1 MHRCPLIRP
10 SATFSFRPQ
19 RVLREK
25 GQAEEQFYSHFR
37 ITAEYGVQ
45 AMAVTTETHQPAAA
59 RTTAGSE
66 LYVFPFTSDDFHRIR
81 SLIYRVAGISLA
93 PSKKDLVYSRLA
105 RRLRVRQIDS
115 FIAYIRLL
123 ESGDLQEREEFVNAL
138 TTNMTSFF
146 REAHHFPI
154 LAKHLGT
161 LQTTKPISIW
171 TCASSSGEEPYSI
184 AMTVVEHF
192 KTFNAPVRI
201 LATDIDT
208 NVLEK
213 ARRGVYPLDQ
223 LNKLSPDQLKRYFL
237 KGEGRNAG
245 LARVKPELQQ
255 LISFRRFNLLD
266 EQWGI
271 REKFDVIFCRNVMIY
286 FDKQTQ
292 YSILKKMQP
301 CLQPHGLFFAGHSE
315 SFHHAADLFK
325 VCGKTVY
332 APKQLN

>member
-1 MHRCPLIRP
+1 M
-10 SATFSFRPQ
+10 
-19 RVLREK
+19 
-25 GQAEEQFYSHFR
+25 
-37 ITAEYGVQ
+37 
-45 AMAVTTETHQPAAA
+45 PAQVENKKPVFEMP
-59 RTTAGSE
+59 AGERE
-66 LYVFPFTSDDFHRIR
+66 LYVFPFTSEDFHHIR

-105 RRLRVRQIDS
+105 RRLRIRGIDS
-115 FIAYIRLL
+115 FSAYIRLL
-123 ESGDLQEREEFVNAL
+123 ESGDLEEREEFINAL

-154 LAKHLGT
+154 LSKHLASIP
-161 LQTTKPISIW
+161 KSNPVNIW

-184 AMTVVEHF
+184 AMTVVEYF
-192 KTFNAPVRI
+192 KSFNAPVRI

-223 LNKLSPDQLKRYFL
+223 MKKIPTDQLKRFFL
-237 KGEGRNAG
+237 KGEGKNAG
-245 LARVKPELQQ
+245 FAKVRPELQQ
-255 LISFRRFNLLD
+255 LITFRRFNLLD
-266 EQWGI
+266 QQWGI

-286 FDKQTQ
+286 FDKNTQ
-292 YSILKKMQP
+292 YEILKKMRP

-315 SFHHAADLFK
+315 SFHHAADLFR

-332 APKQLN
+332 SPKV

>member
-1 MHRCPLIRP
+1 M
-10 SATFSFRPQ
+10 SAATD
-19 RVLREK
+19 
-25 GQAEEQFYSHFR
+25 
-37 ITAEYGVQ
+37 TAKPACGVS
-45 AMAVTTETHQPAAA
+45 TGE
-59 RTTAGSE
+59 RE
-66 LYVFPFTSDDFHRIR
+66 LYQFPFTSDDFHHIR
-81 SLIYRVAGISLA
+81 SLIYRIAGISLA

-115 FIAYIRLL
+115 FSEYIQFL
-123 ESGDLQEREEFVNAL
+123 ESGDLLEREEFINAL

-161 LQTTKPISIW
+161 LQKSKPITIW

-184 AMTVVEHF
+184 AMTVVDHF
-192 KTFNAPVRI
+192 KSFNVPVKI

-223 LNKLSPDQLKRYFL
+223 LQKLPPDKLKRFFL
-237 KGEGRNAG
+237 KGSGKNAG
-245 LARVKPELQQ
+245 FAKVRPELQHM
-255 LISFRRFNLLD
+255 ITFKRFNLLD
-266 EQWGI
+266 DQWGI

-286 FDKQTQ
+286 FDKSTQ
-292 YSILKKMQP
+292 YEILKKMQP
-301 CLQPHGLFFAGHSE
+301 CIQPHGLFFAGHSE

-332 APKQLN
+332 SPKV

>member
-1 MHRCPLIRP
+1 MLANIG
-10 SATFSFRPQ
+10 T
-19 RVLREK
+19 K
-25 GQAEEQFYSHFR
+25 K
-37 ITAEYGVQ
+37 
-45 AMAVTTETHQPAAA
+45 PAFG
-59 RTTAGSE
+59 RTTGERE
-66 LYVFPFTSDDFHRIR
+66 LYLFPFTSDDFHHIR
-81 SLIYRVAGISLA
+81 SLIYRAAGISLA

-105 RRLRVRQIDS
+105 RRLRSRNIES
-115 FIAYIRLL
+115 FADYILL
-123 ESGDLQEREEFVNAL
+123 LKSGDLLEREEFINAL

-161 LQTTKPISIW
+161 LPKSTPISIW

-184 AMTVVEHF
+184 AMTVVEQF
-192 KTFNAPVRI
+192 ESFNVPVRI

-223 LNKLSPDQLKRYFL
+223 LKKIPPEQLKRFFL
-237 KGEGRNAG
+237 NGEGKNTGFAKVR
-245 LARVKPELQQ
+245 PELQK
-255 LISFRRFNLLD
+255 LITFRRFNLLD

-286 FDKQTQ
+286 FDKNTQ
-292 YSILKKMQP
+292 YEILKKMQP
-301 CLQPHGLFFAGHSE
+301 RMQSHGLFFAGHSE

-332 APKQLN
+332 SPMH

>member
-1 MHRCPLIRP
+1 M
-10 SATFSFRPQ
+10 
-19 RVLREK
+19 
-25 GQAEEQFYSHFR
+25 
-37 ITAEYGVQ
+37 
-45 AMAVTTETHQPAAA
+45 PAQVENKKPVFEMP
-59 RTTAGSE
+59 AGERE
-66 LYVFPFTSDDFHRIR
+66 LYVFPFTSEDFHHIR

-105 RRLRVRQIDS
+105 RRLRIRGIDS
-115 FIAYIRLL
+115 FSAYIRLL
-123 ESGDLQEREEFVNAL
+123 ESGDLEEREEFINAL

-154 LAKHLGT
+154 LSKHLASIP
-161 LQTTKPISIW
+161 KSNPVNIW

-184 AMTVVEHF
+184 AMTVVEYF
-192 KTFNAPVRI
+192 NSFNAPVRI

-223 LNKLSPDQLKRYFL
+223 MKKIPPDQLKRFFL
-237 KGEGRNAG
+237 KGEGKNAG
-245 LARVKPELQQ
+245 FAKVRPELQQ
-255 LISFRRFNLLD
+255 LITFRRFNLLD
-266 EQWGI
+266 QQWGI

-286 FDKQTQ
+286 FDKNTQ
-292 YSILKKMQP
+292 YEILKKMRP

-315 SFHHAADLFK
+315 SFHHAADLFR

-332 APKQLN
+332 SPKV

>member
-1 MHRCPLIRP
+1 ML
-10 SATFSFRPQ
+10 ATIDTKKPAFGMA
-19 RVLREK
+19 K
-25 GQAEEQFYSHFR
+25 GER
-37 ITAEYGVQ
+37 
-45 AMAVTTETHQPAAA
+45 
-59 RTTAGSE
+59 E
-66 LYVFPFTSDDFHRIR
+66 LYLFPFTTDDFHHIR
-81 SLIYRVAGISLA
+81 GLIYRVAGISLA

-115 FIAYIRLL
+115 FSAYIRLL
-123 ESGDLQEREEFVNAL
+123 ESGDLQEREEFINAL

-154 LAKHLGT
+154 LSNHLGT
-161 LQTTKPISIW
+161 IPKSNPIHIW

-184 AMTVVEHF
+184 AITVVEHF
-192 KTFNAPVRI
+192 KSFNAPVKI

-213 ARRGVYPLDQ
+213 ARKAVYPLDQ
-223 LNKLSPDQLKRYFL
+223 LQKLTPDQLKRYFL
-237 KGEGRNAG
+237 KGEGRNQG

-255 LISFRRFNLLD
+255 MITFKRFNLLD

-286 FDKQTQ
+286 FDKTTQ
-292 YSILKKMQP
+292 YEILKRMQP
-301 CLQPHGLFFAGHSE
+301 CMQPHGLFFAGHSE

-332 APKQLN
+332 APKI